1 MPNPWVVISLLWEE
15 TGRQFIIRLECG
27 LLATN
32 DGDDSDGDDDNED
45 DAESADN
52 CAAEG
57 ESFPFVN

>member
-1 MPNPWVVISLLWEE
+1 MVISLLWEE

-32 DGDDSDGDDDNED
+32 HGYDDDDDSDGDDDNED